1 MRLALLEE
9 RCKRGSARLTV
20 CVQARAHAPI
30 FLCRTTTVDGKDSN
44 GARVSFPSFI
54 LIF

>member
-9 RCKRGSARLTV
+9 CCKRGSARLTV

-30 FLCRTTTVDGKDSN
+30 FLCRTNTIDGKDSN
-44 GARVSFPSFI
+44 GARVSFPFFI

>member
-9 RCKRGSARLTV
+9 RCKRASNLLTV

-44 GARVSFPSFI
+44 GARVSFPFFI

>member
-20 CVQARAHAPI
+20 CVQAHAPI

-44 GARVSFPSFI
+44 GARVSFPFFI
-54 LIF
+54 LIL